1 MLLRFFR
8 SFSAL
13 NVLKKLAGVWIVHTS
28 KEVNHIY
35 YNQATAVTFLCPM
48 RYLKQNRILFS
59 GEIKMNFC
67 LFCFQVR
74 PLPLGLP
81 HLQVPRWLHQPQ
93 HGADAVRPHRH
104 HLRRGQEEHHPRLLG
119 RSGKHS
125 REGQVGKRHSVL
137 SLKDHSE

>member
-48 RYLKQNRILFS
+48 RYFKKEQNIVF
-59 GEIKMNFC
+59 GGN
-67 LFCFQVR
+67 
-74 PLPLGLP
+74 
-81 HLQVPRWLHQPQ
+81 
-93 HGADAVRPHRH
+93 
-104 HLRRGQEEHHPRLLG
+104 
-119 RSGKHS
+119 
-125 REGQVGKRHSVL
+125 
-137 SLKDHSE
+137 